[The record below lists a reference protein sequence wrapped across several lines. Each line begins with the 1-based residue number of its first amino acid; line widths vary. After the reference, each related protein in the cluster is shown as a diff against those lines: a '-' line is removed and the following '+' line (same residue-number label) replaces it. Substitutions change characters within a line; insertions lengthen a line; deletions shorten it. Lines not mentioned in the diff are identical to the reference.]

1 MQLGVV
7 FFNPLLSLLA
17 ISVLPLKEVVAYS
30 ETVLE
35 RVSHVMGD
43 WLQQALGLGSPSSST
58 DIHTHTHLNLGR
70 ALRVWVSLDAFV
82 VLSGAVL
89 TAYVGIDGLI
99 YQLALDGCLPSFLLQ
114 KNAWRDTDH
123 YIIGAYLLLALSQVY
138 LFDADI
144 DALAGVYAFAFLSV
158 MCIFAI
164 GTGMLKVKRAELPR
178 EVVAPWWHV
187 IGGFLA
193 VAIAFCA
200 NLRSKPQYLVYFAL
214 YLCGVGLVTLLM
226 FQRVR
231 LLKLVLFFLVPFPSL
246 HAALREYLTH
256 TVRCD
261 RAVFFAKMPD
271 LYILNK
277 AMLYVRRNETTV
289 HSLVIVH
296 CHDENEQQ
304 QKTKTTPPRIQTTSK
319 DTHTQTQ
326 TRSKGGG
333 GRMEGLG
340 EGEDDDEEA
349 VAEAFAKQCEMFD
362 HMYPSIK
369 VSFLKVCAP
378 FSPALVEILSQRL
391 EVEKNLMFITCP
403 DAQFRHRIH
412 TLGGLR
418 VITH

>member
-1 MQLGVV
+1 
-7 FFNPLLSLLA
+7 
-17 ISVLPLKEVVAYS
+17 
-30 ETVLE
+30 
-35 RVSHVMGD
+35 
-43 WLQQALGLGSPSSST
+43 
-58 DIHTHTHLNLGR
+58 
-70 ALRVWVSLDAFV
+70 
-82 VLSGAVL
+82 
-89 TAYVGIDGLI
+89 
-99 YQLALDGCLPSFLLQ
+99 LLQ

-144 DALAGVYAFAFLSV
+144 DALAGVYAFSFLSV

-164 GTGMLKVKRAELPR
+164 GTGMLKVKRKELPR

-193 VAIAFCA
+193 VAIAFGA

-256 TVRCD
+256 TVRSD
-261 RAVFFAKMPD
+261 KAIFFAKTPD

-304 QKTKTTPPRIQTTSK
+304 QQKKTKKTTPPRIQTKNKQAQTQ
-319 DTHTQTQ
+319 TQTQ
-326 TRSKGGG
+326 TRSQGGGG
-333 GRMEGLG
+333 GRMEELG
-340 EGEDDDEEA
+340 EGDDEEEA
-349 VAEAFAKQCEMFD
+349 VVEAFAKQCEMFD

-391 EVEKNLMFITCP
+391 EVETNLMFITCP